1 MYLFSVSSAALKLFK
16 LKIEF
21 LHCNFGRETLLAC
34 ECKRPDQMEFLF
46 SLVTV
51 SFFGIE
57 STWFTFLHTLV
68 TMFRLLALQINQSNK
83 LTYNKNE
90 LISIISR
97 KKNHCILHRMIGMCE
112 FYVKNY
118 TWPKNFPNPFLR
130 GFCDGCKFLRWVQ
143 ETEQKN
149 VWILEN
155 RLCWIQSEDWKN
167 LSPIKIILSTRA
179 N

>member
-1 MYLFSVSSAALKLFK
+1 MVCTHHTQLFLFHPICTFIHSFIHLMYLFSVSSAASKLFK

-83 LTYNKNE
+83 LTYNKLKVE

-130 GFCDGCKFLRWVQ
+130 GFCDGCKFLR
-143 ETEQKN
+143 
-149 VWILEN
+149 
-155 RLCWIQSEDWKN
+155 
-167 LSPIKIILSTRA
+167 
-179 N
+179 